1 MARQGLGYRDL
12 VVWWGKGYR
21 GTLKLGHVVHRTRA
35 RGRLETWLCDGA
47 RVRGKLGL
55 EIG

>member
-1 MARQGLGYRDL
+1 MVDRA
-12 VVWWGKGYR
+12 
-21 GTLKLGHVVHRTRA
+21 RA

-47 RVRGKLGL
+47 RARGRLGL